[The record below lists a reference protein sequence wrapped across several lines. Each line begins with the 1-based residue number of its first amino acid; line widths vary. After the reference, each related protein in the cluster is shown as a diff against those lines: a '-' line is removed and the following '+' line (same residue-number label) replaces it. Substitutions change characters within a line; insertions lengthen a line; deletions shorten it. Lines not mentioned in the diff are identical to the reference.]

1 MHANLLPPTTLM
13 ISKFLTDGLTPPGV
27 CASRRETA
35 PEKSGDDSDLS
46 DKGNP
51 GCELSKKALAFLSFQ
66 FFSKKNSNREKH
78 LLIQLY
84 WDFLLPCTSE
94 HRHRSRRLPWLGEL
108 FIPLLKW
115 SRSFSP
121 LHASR
126 IISEYV
132 LSLTT
137 NFKLLEKEKRKRH
150 EIFFH
155 FFCTPSLTHTHP
167 TQQKSLA
174 ISAHLTSIF

>member
-1 MHANLLPPTTLM
+1 MRLNVVKKQETKRLWLRVHANLLPPTTLM
-13 ISKFLTDGLTPPGV
+13 ISKFLVDGLTPPGV
-27 CASRRETA
+27 CGCRKETA

-51 GCELSKKALAFLSFQ
+51 GYELSKKALAFLSFR
-66 FFSKKNSNREKH
+66 FLRKKNSNGEKH

-94 HRHRSRRLPWLGEL
+94 PRHRSRRLPWLGEL

-121 LHASR
+121 LHACR
-126 IISEYV
+126 IISKYV

-137 NFKLLEKEKRKRH
+137 NFRLLEKEKRKRH
-150 EIFFH
+150 EIFFS
-155 FFCTPSLTHTHP
+155 FYFCAPS
-167 TQQKSLA
+167 
-174 ISAHLTSIF
+174 